1 MTMNEEAY
9 QYQMDD
15 DAQFEAEQE
24 ELREIACAKY
34 EDYNPLLDEMIK
46 HSLDIGQID
55 MYELLIDSKDK
66 LEKFISESEWQSAI
80 EFMDKLLEV

>member
-1 MTMNEEAY
+1 MMNEEAY

-15 DAQFEAEQE
+15 DAQFEAEQQ

-55 MYELLIDSKDK
+55 MYELLIDDK
-66 LEKFISESEWQSAI
+66 EKIARLLSDGEWQEAIAFIDELEK
-80 EFMDKLLEV
+80 

>member
-1 MTMNEEAY
+1 MNEEAY
-9 QYQMDD
+9 QDQMED

-24 ELREIACAKY
+24 ALREIACAKY
-34 EDYNPLLDEMIK
+34 EDYKPLLDEMIK

-55 MYELLIDSKDK
+55 MYELLVESKYK

-80 EFMDKLLEV
+80 DFMDKLLEV

>member
-1 MTMNEEAY
+1 MNEQAY
-9 QYQMDD
+9 QDQMAD

-24 ELREIACAKY
+24 ALREEACAKY
-34 EDYNPLLDEMIK
+34 EDYKPLIDEMIK

-55 MYELLIDSKDK
+55 MYDLLIESKEK

-80 EFMDKLLEV
+80 DFMDKLLEV

>member
-1 MTMNEEAY
+1 MNEQAY
-9 QYQMDD
+9 QDQMDD
-15 DAQFEAEQE
+15 DAQFEAEQQ

-55 MYELLIDSKDK
+55 MYELLIDDK
-66 LEKFISESEWQSAI
+66 EKIARLLSDGEWQEAIAFIDELEK
-80 EFMDKLLEV
+80 

>member
-34 EDYNPLLDEMIK
+34 EDFKPLLKEMID
-46 HSLDIGQID
+46 HSIEIGQID
-55 MYELLIDSKDK
+55 MYEFLIDDK
-66 LEKFISESEWQSAI
+66 EKIARLLSDGEWQEAIAFIDELEK
-80 EFMDKLLEV
+80 

>member
-1 MTMNEEAY
+1 MNEEASQREQEEY
-9 QYQMDD
+9 
-15 DAQFEAEQE
+15 AQFEAEQE

-34 EDYNPLLDEMIK
+34 EDYNPLLDEMID

-55 MYELLIDSKDK
+55 MYELLIDSEDK

>member
-1 MTMNEEAY
+1 MNEEAY

-34 EDYNPLLDEMIK
+34 EDYEPLLDEMID
-46 HSLDIGQID
+46 HSIEIGQID
-55 MYELLIDSKDK
+55 MYEFLIDDK
-66 LEKFISESEWQSAI
+66 EKIARLISDGEWQDAIAYIDRLEK
-80 EFMDKLLEV
+80 

>member
-1 MTMNEEAY
+1 MNEEASQREQEEY
-9 QYQMDD
+9 
-15 DAQFEAEQE
+15 AQFEAEQE

-34 EDYNPLLDEMIK
+34 EDYKPLLAEMIK

-55 MYELLIDSKDK
+55 MYELLIDSKEK
-66 LEKFISESEWQSAI
+66 LEKFMEESEWQFAI

>member
-1 MTMNEEAY
+1 MNEEAY
-9 QYQMDD
+9 QDQMED

-24 ELREIACAKY
+24 ALREEVFAKY
-34 EDYNPLLDEMIK
+34 EDYKPLIDEMIK

-55 MYELLIDSKDK
+55 MYELLIDSKEK

-80 EFMDKLLEV
+80 EFMDKLEV

>member
-1 MTMNEEAY
+1 MNEEAY
-9 QYQMDD
+9 QDQMED

-24 ELREIACAKY
+24 ELRETACAKY
-34 EDYNPLLDEMIK
+34 EDYRPLINEMIK

-66 LEKFISESEWQSAI
+66 LEKFISESEWQDAI
-80 EFMDKLLEV
+80 DFMDKLLEV

>member
-1 MTMNEEAY
+1 MMNEEAY

-55 MYELLIDSKDK
+55 MYELLIDDK
-66 LEKFISESEWQSAI
+66 EKIARLLSDGEWQEAIAFIDELEK
-80 EFMDKLLEV
+80 

>member
-1 MTMNEEAY
+1 MNEQAY
-9 QYQMDD
+9 KDQMED

-24 ELREIACAKY
+24 ELRDIACAKY
-34 EDYNPLLDEMIK
+34 EDYKPLLDEMIR

-66 LEKFISESEWQSAI
+66 LEKFISESEWQDAI